1 MFAAGAERQAWNG
14 FVRLSGM
21 RLLEYLNQVTDE
33 LRRHWEDTRYL
44 LPTLKP
50 LMHYL
55 MIVRSRELMLLGVE
69 VLANQLKRC
78 QESLSLSGRLKAL
91 HSALS

>member
-50 LMHYL
+50 LMHYDSQKPRVDVAWGGSVGESAQTL
-55 MIVRSRELMLLGVE
+55 PGIVELVRET
-69 VLANQLKRC
+69 
-78 QESLSLSGRLKAL
+78 
-91 HSALS
+91 